1 VDREDGSAFVIVIL
15 ALAVM
20 GAIGGALALSS
31 ITESA
36 IAANFRSALE
46 VEYAADAAFDRA
58 LPGLAAADWN
68 AVLAGL
74 QVGFTDGP
82 PGAKRLASGVEV
94 NLPAMVNRANCAKD
108 TPCTDAQMDAA
119 TSVRPWGANNPRW
132 VLYAYGPLG
141 TPLPGAGAP
150 CCYGVVL
157 AADDP
162 TELDGMP
169 LVDTPDPDAAGHRVI
184 ALRVEA
190 IGTSGAHA
198 VREVALSAREGRF
211 RVLSW
216 RSRGAP

>member
-1 VDREDGSAFVIVIL
+1 VDADQGSAFVIVIL
-15 ALAVM
+15 AIAVM
-20 GAIGGALALSS
+20 SAVGGGLALSS
-31 ITESA
+31 TTESA

-58 LPGLAAADWN
+58 LSELAVADWN

-82 PGAKRLASGVEV
+82 PVVKQIASGVEV

-108 TPCTDAQMDAA
+108 APCTDAQMDAV

-132 VLYAYGPLG
+132 ALYAYGPFG

-184 ALRVEA
+184 ALRIEA
-190 IGTSGAHA
+190 VGTSGAHT
-198 VREVALSAREGRF
+198 VREVALAAREGRF
-211 RVLSW
+211 RVLAW
-216 RSRGAP
+216 RSRGAR